1 MTDLPYRPC
10 AGVMLMNRDGRVFV
24 GQRLDSTLEAWQ
36 MPQGGIDP
44 GEDGYAAAVRELFE
58 ETGVVADHVEL
69 IAEAPGEFFYDLP
82 DELIGKVW
90 KGKWRG
96 QRQRWFLF
104 RFLGNDGDIDIR
116 TAHPEFRTWRWAARS
131 CKDAPTSRTRAVT
144 SSGCFW
150 GRGGRAKCI
159 RSVRTWCTRWAWPTM
174 ACKDFWRPGSVSWC
188 SRYWACPEIT
198 ARGLLISCP
207 APATSGL
214 GSASGDTTRAMPEA
228 TTASAQGGLRP

>member
-10 AGVMLMNRDGRVFV
+10 AGVMLMNRDGQVFV

-44 GEDGYAAAVRELFE
+44 GEDAYAAAVRELFE

-82 DELIGKVW
+82 DEMIGKVW

-104 RFLGNDGDIDIR
+104 RFSGSDSDIDIR
-116 TAHPEFRTWRWAARS
+116 TAHPEFRTWRWTDPADLPAMIVPFKKALYEQVLAAF
-131 CKDAPTSRTRAVT
+131 APHLGATIGNNT
-144 SSGCFW
+144 
-150 GRGGRAKCI
+150 
-159 RSVRTWCTRWAWPTM
+159 
-174 ACKDFWRPGSVSWC
+174 VS
-188 SRYWACPEIT
+188 AT
-198 ARGLLISCP
+198 A
-207 APATSGL
+207 
-214 GSASGDTTRAMPEA
+214 
-228 TTASAQGGLRP
+228 LRP